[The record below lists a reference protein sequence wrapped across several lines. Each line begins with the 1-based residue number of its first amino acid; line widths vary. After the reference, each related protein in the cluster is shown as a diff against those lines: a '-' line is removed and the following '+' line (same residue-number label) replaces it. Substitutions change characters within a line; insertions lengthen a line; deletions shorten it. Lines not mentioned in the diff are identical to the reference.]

1 MKLIDYFEAVLP
13 KDTAKIFKIID
24 PLIDKYGGSFI
35 TKGNLTKIV
44 VPSKDRNEV
53 HLSLIALLNKKK
65 INIEQKMTSASGSIE
80 TIVLKDYGIKMVV
93 KPKGKVENKGNAFES
108 EFYKMMQDYIAGD
121 DTHKDVF
128 ESFTK
133 ETKINL
139 RKDVKEIKMMGSLN
153 QKRPL
158 KKSGNDFVI
167 SPEGDIG
174 SIVSDI
180 DLILKNGKTV
190 HLSLKMGYKVT
201 FFNSGVATI
210 FKEAEMKNGQVKN
223 QDGVALLKSL
233 GIDNKLFC
241 DSFRWK
247 DMNVTTKEVTKN
259 VTNHGGLKTL
269 IKSGIGYGYIYI
281 HRIGKKYKI
290 KDFRTQASV
299 SRALN
304 INSYSIKYPIGKA
317 KRIDGFIDSDMFS
330 FKMNIR
336 NKQGGL
342 YPTHIMMDYIFK
354 E

>member
-1 MKLIDYFEAVLP
+1 MKLIDYLEAVSP

-24 PLIDKYGGSFI
+24 PLIDKYGGSII

-44 VPSKDRNEV
+44 VPSKDRNQIHV
-53 HLSLIALLNKKK
+53 SLVALLNKKK
-65 INIEQKMTSASGSIE
+65 INVEQKMTSASGSIE
-80 TIVLKDYGIKMVV
+80 TIILKDYGIKMVV

-121 DTHKDVF
+121 DSHKDVF

-133 ETKINL
+133 ETKIDL
-139 RKDVKEIKMMGSLN
+139 RKDVKEIKMLGNLN

-158 KKSGNDFVI
+158 KKSGNDFII
-167 SPEGDIG
+167 SPSGDIG
-174 SIVSDI
+174 SIISDI
-180 DLILKNGKTV
+180 DLTLKNGTSV
-190 HLSLKMGYKVT
+190 HLSLKMGSTVT
-201 FFNSGVATI
+201 FFNSGVKSI
-210 FKEAEMKNGQVKN
+210 FKENEMKSGEIKN
-223 QDGVALLKSL
+223 QDGSDFLKSL

-247 DMNVTTKEVTKN
+247 DMKVTTKAVTKN
-259 VTNHGGLKTL
+259 ITKLDGIKSI

-281 HRIGKKYKI
+281 HKIGNKYKI
-290 KDFRTQASV
+290 KDFRTQTSV

-304 INSYSIKYPIGKA
+304 INSYSIKYPIGES
-317 KRIDGFIDSDMFS
+317 KRIDGFIDSDMFT